1 MPEHVK
7 KSDKRNRIIYAALIV
22 FSKDG
27 FQNAKIEDIAK
38 AADIGKGT
46 LYEYFSSKEELFL
59 QVFTNFKESVLSK
72 FWVVLNDRGDPLA
85 RLKRVAKISAD
96 ICADD
101 KIQMRFLAQFSFECI
116 TREKGN
122 KLSELLKEYN
132 EEMAALIS
140 GIVEEGIEEGLL
152 KPLDVE
158 ILSKNFADTLFGMY
172 MRYQLS
178 GDKMNLQAESH
189 SLYDIFVKGA
199 GTFSGRYV
207 ERKD

>member
-7 KSDKRNRIIYAALIV
+7 KSDKRNRIINAALIV
-22 FSKDG
+22 FSREG
-27 FQNAKIEDIAK
+27 FQNAKIEDIAIT
-38 AADIGKGT
+38 ADIGKGT
-46 LYEYFSSKEELFL
+46 LYEYFSSKDELFL
-59 QVFTNFKESVLSK
+59 EVFTKFKESVLSK
-72 FWVVLNDRGDPLA
+72 YWVVLNDGGDPLSK
-85 RLKRVAKISAD
+85 LKRVAKISAE

-122 KLSELLKEYN
+122 KLTELLNEYN
-132 EEMAALIS
+132 EEIAALIS

-178 GDKMNLQAESH
+178 DDKMNLQAESH

-199 GTFSGRYV
+199 GTFAVRNVDGR
-207 ERKD
+207 D

>member
-1 MPEHVK
+1 MPSLLK
-7 KSDKRNRIIYAALIV
+7 KSDKRNRIINAALIV

-27 FQNAKIEDIAK
+27 FQNSKIEHIAK
-38 AADIGKGT
+38 TADIGKGT

-59 QVFTNFKESVLSK
+59 QVFTNFKEFVLSK
-72 FWVVLNDRGDPLA
+72 YWVVLNDGGDPLTKLE
-85 RLKRVAKISAD
+85 RIAKISAE

-116 TREKGN
+116 IREKGN
-122 KLSELLKEYN
+122 KVSELLNEYN
-132 EEMAALIS
+132 EEIAALIS
-140 GIVEEGIEEGLL
+140 GIVKEGIEEGLL

-158 ILSKNFADTLFGMY
+158 ILSKNFTDTLFGMY

-178 GDKMNLQAESH
+178 DDKMNLEADSR

-207 ERKD
+207 DRKD

>member
-1 MPEHVK
+1 MPAHVK
-7 KSDKRNRIIYAALIV
+7 KSDKRNRIINAALIV

-27 FQNAKIEDIAK
+27 FQNSKIEDIAK
-38 AADIGKGT
+38 TADIGKGT

-72 FWVVLNDRGDPLA
+72 FWVVLNNDGDPLA
-85 RLKRVAKISAD
+85 KLKRVAKISAE

-101 KIQMRFLAQFSFECI
+101 EIQMRFLAQFSFECI

-122 KLSELLKEYN
+122 KLTELLNEYN
-132 EEMAALIS
+132 EEIAALIS
-140 GIVEEGIEEGLL
+140 GIVKEGIEEGLL

-158 ILSKNFADTLFGMY
+158 ILSKNFTDTLFGMY

-178 GDKMNLQAESH
+178 DNKMNLEADSH
-189 SLYDIFVKGA
+189 LLYDIFVKGA

-207 ERKD
+207 DRKD

>member
-1 MPEHVK
+1 MSARLK
-7 KSDKRNRIIYAALIV
+7 KSDKRNRIINAALTV

-27 FQNAKIEDIAK
+27 YQNSKMENIAR

-59 QVFTNFKESVLSK
+59 EAFTNFKESVLSNY
-72 FWVVLNDRGDPLA
+72 WVVLKEGGDPLSK
-85 RLKRVAKISAD
+85 LNRVAKISAENCTD
-96 ICADD
+96 E
-101 KIQMRFLAQFSFECI
+101 KIPMRFLAQFSFECL

-122 KLSELLKEYN
+122 RLSELLNEYN
-132 EEMAALIS
+132 EEIAELIS
-140 GIVEEGIEEGLL
+140 GIVREGIDEGLL
-152 KPLDVE
+152 KPVDVE

-172 MRYQLS
+172 MRYQFS
-178 GDKMNLQAESH
+178 GDKMDLQSDSH

-207 ERKD
+207 DRKD

>member
-1 MPEHVK
+1 MPARVK
-7 KSDKRNRIIYAALIV
+7 KSDKRNRIINAALSV

-27 FQNAKIEDIAK
+27 FQNSKIEDIART
-38 AADIGKGT
+38 ADIGKGT

-132 EEMAALIS
+132 EEIAALIS
-140 GIVEEGIEEGLL
+140 GIVEEGIKQGLL

-178 GDKMNLQAESH
+178 DDKMNLQA
-189 SLYDIFVKGA
+189 
-199 GTFSGRYV
+199 
-207 ERKD
+207 